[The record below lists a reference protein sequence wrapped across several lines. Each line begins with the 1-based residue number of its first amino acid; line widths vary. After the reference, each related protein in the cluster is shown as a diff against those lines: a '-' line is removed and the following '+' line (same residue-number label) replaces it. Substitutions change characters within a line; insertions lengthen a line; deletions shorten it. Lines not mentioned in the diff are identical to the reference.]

1 MKLKMLTISGYA
13 KINLTLH
20 VLGKRPDGYHNVE
33 MVMQAIDLHD
43 LIILRD
49 KVEPGIE
56 IRCDHP
62 YVPSNPN
69 NLAYRAA
76 DMLIKEKGARNGL
89 LIEIIKKIPVAA
101 GLAGGSTDAAAVLV
115 GLNELWDLGFTRE
128 ELMKMGGRLGAD
140 VPFCIMGGTALATGT
155 GTDLRP
161 MPTVPEME
169 LVMVTPEIAVSTKD
183 VYSRYTPELVK
194 QWPDLASMERAI
206 CGNDVNGIKKNLVNV
221 LEPITLHYY
230 PQVAEAKRR
239 MEEVGVRPVVMSG
252 SGPTLFAI
260 VDSKELADQY
270 AEKLSHL
277 EIGRVIRTRTRSL
290 SASEERRTR
299 DES

>member
-1 MKLKMLTISGYA
+1 
-13 KINLTLH
+13 LTLH
-20 VLGKRPDGYHNVE
+20 VLGQRPDGYHDVE

-43 LIILRD
+43 LIILRE
-49 KVEPGIE
+49 KTETGIE

-62 YVPSNPN
+62 FVPCNPN

-76 DMLIKEKGARNGL
+76 ELLMKEKGAKSGL
-89 LIEIIKKIPVAA
+89 VIEIIKKIPVAA
-101 GLAGGSTDAAAVLV
+101 GLAGGSTDAAAVLI
-115 GLNELWDLGFTRE
+115 GLNQLWDLGYSRE
-128 ELMKMGGRLGAD
+128 ELMKIGGKLGAD

-161 MPTVPEME
+161 MSSAPEME
-169 LVMVTPEIAVSTKD
+169 IVMVTPEIAVSTKD
-183 VYSRYTPELVK
+183 VYSRYTPDLVK

-206 CGNDVNGIKKNLVNV
+206 WENDVNGIRENLANV

-230 PQVAEAKRR
+230 PQVGEAKRK
-239 MEEVGVRPVVMSG
+239 MEETGLHPVVMSG

-260 VDSKELADQY
+260 MDSKEIADRL
-270 AEKLSHL
+270 AEKLSYL

-290 SASEERRTR
+290 PALEERSVG